1 MLSKV
6 VSQVVKLFKT
16 SGFYLKNMVKIGA
29 LFVRALLID
38 MDGTLVETE
47 TRWWQAE
54 IDVMQKHGS
63 TWDVDDQNLAIGGPL
78 SAVVDY
84 MADKS
89 KAEAENIYQELVDS
103 MYKSFTEIAPEL
115 QPGWSDILNQ
125 AKKSDL
131 QIALV
136 TASNRLLAEAL
147 LKSSNLEKYFDV
159 VVASDD
165 LPRTKPH
172 PDPYLH
178 AAKLLGV
185 EVLDCLVFEDSNTG
199 VTSSLAAEMPTIA
212 LPGRVLLDERR
223 GMRILKTLKGMNLQD
238 LEKIHKELVK
248 EWQDH

>member
-1 MLSKV
+1 M
-6 VSQVVKLFKT
+6 
-16 SGFYLKNMVKIGA
+16 
-29 LFVRALLID
+29 RALLID

-63 TWDVDDQNLAIGGPL
+63 TWDVVDQNLAIGGPL

-84 MADKS
+84 MANKS
-89 KAEAENIYQELVDS
+89 KAEAESIYQELVDS
-103 MYKSFTEIAPEL
+103 MYKSFTEVAPEL

-147 LKSSNLEKYFDV
+147 LKSSNLEKHFDV

>member
-1 MLSKV
+1 M
-6 VSQVVKLFKT
+6 
-16 SGFYLKNMVKIGA
+16 
-29 LFVRALLID
+29 RALLID

-63 TWDVDDQNLAIGGPL
+63 TWDIDDQNLAIGGPL

-89 KAEAENIYQELVDS
+89 KTEAENIYQELVDS
-103 MYKSFTEIAPEL
+103 MYKSFTEVAPEL

-147 LKSSNLEKYFDV
+147 LKSSNLEKHFDV

-199 VTSSLAAEMPTIA
+199 VTSSLAAKMPTIA

-223 GMRILKTLKGMNLQD
+223 GMKILQTLKGMNLQD

>member
-1 MLSKV
+1 M
-6 VSQVVKLFKT
+6 
-16 SGFYLKNMVKIGA
+16 
-29 LFVRALLID
+29 RALLID

-89 KAEAENIYQELVDS
+89 KAEAESINQELVDS
-103 MYKSFTEIAPEL
+103 MYKSFTEVAPEL
-115 QPGWSDILNQ
+115 QPGWLEILNQ

-199 VTSSLAAEMPTIA
+199 VTSSLAAKMPTIA

-223 GMRILKTLKGMNLQD
+223 GMKILQTLKGMNLQD

>member
-1 MLSKV
+1 M
-6 VSQVVKLFKT
+6 
-16 SGFYLKNMVKIGA
+16 
-29 LFVRALLID
+29 RALLID

-89 KAEAENIYQELVDS
+89 KAEAESIYQELVDS
-103 MYKSFTEIAPEL
+103 MYKSFTEVAPEL
-115 QPGWSDILNQ
+115 QPGWLEILNQ

-223 GMRILKTLKGMNLQD
+223 GMKILQTLKGMNLQD

>member
-1 MLSKV
+1 
-6 VSQVVKLFKT
+6 
-16 SGFYLKNMVKIGA
+16 
-29 LFVRALLID
+29 

-63 TWDVDDQNLAIGGPL
+63 TWDVDDQNQAIGGPL
-78 SAVVDY
+78 SAVVEN

-89 KAEAENIYQELVDS
+89 NAEAKSIYQELVDS
-103 MYKSFTEIAPEL
+103 MYKSFTEVAPEL
-115 QPGWSDILNQ
+115 QPGWSEILNQ

-131 QIALV
+131 RIALV

-147 LKSSNLEKYFDV
+147 LKSANLEKYFDV

-223 GMRILKTLKGMNLQD
+223 GMKILETLKGMNLQD

-248 EWQDH
+248 EWQES

>member
-1 MLSKV
+1 M
-6 VSQVVKLFKT
+6 
-16 SGFYLKNMVKIGA
+16 
-29 LFVRALLID
+29 RALLID

-63 TWDVDDQNLAIGGPL
+63 TWDVDDQNQAIGGPL
-78 SAVVDY
+78 SAVVEN

-89 KAEAENIYQELVDS
+89 NAEAKSIYQELVDS
-103 MYKSFTEIAPEL
+103 MYKSFTEVAPEL
-115 QPGWSDILNQ
+115 QPGWSEISNQ
-125 AKKSDL
+125 AQKSDL
-131 QIALV
+131 RIALV

-147 LKSSNLEKYFDV
+147 LKSANLEKYFDA

-199 VTSSLAAEMPTIA
+199 VTSSLAAKMPTIA
-212 LPGRVLLDERR
+212 LPGRVLLDERK
-223 GMRILKTLKGMNLQD
+223 GMKILQTLKGMNLQD

-248 EWQDH
+248 EWQES

>member
-1 MLSKV
+1 M
-6 VSQVVKLFKT
+6 
-16 SGFYLKNMVKIGA
+16 
-29 LFVRALLID
+29 RALLID

-147 LKSSNLEKYFDV
+147 LKSSNLEKHFDV

-199 VTSSLAAEMPTIA
+199 VTSSLAAKMPTIA

-223 GMRILKTLKGMNLQD
+223 GMKILQTLKGMNLQD

-248 EWQDH
+248 EWQES

>member
-1 MLSKV
+1 
-6 VSQVVKLFKT
+6 
-16 SGFYLKNMVKIGA
+16 
-29 LFVRALLID
+29 VRALLID

-63 TWDVDDQNLAIGGPL
+63 TWDIDDQNLAIGGPL

-89 KAEAENIYQELVDS
+89 KTEAENIYQELVDS
-103 MYKSFTEIAPEL
+103 MYKSFTEVAPEL

-147 LKSSNLEKYFDV
+147 LKSSNLEKHFDV

-199 VTSSLAAEMPTIA
+199 VTSSLAAKMPTIA

-223 GMRILKTLKGMNLQD
+223 GMKILQTLKGMNLQD

>member
-1 MLSKV
+1 M
-6 VSQVVKLFKT
+6 
-16 SGFYLKNMVKIGA
+16 
-29 LFVRALLID
+29 RALLID

-63 TWDVDDQNLAIGGPL
+63 TWDVVDQNLAIGGPL

-84 MADKS
+84 MANKS
-89 KAEAENIYQELVDS
+89 KAEAESIYQELVDS
-103 MYKSFTEIAPEL
+103 MYKSFTEVAPEL

-147 LKSSNLEKYFDV
+147 LKSSNLEKHFDV

-199 VTSSLAAEMPTIA
+199 VTSSLAAKMPTIA

-223 GMRILKTLKGMNLQD
+223 GMKILQTLKGMNLQD

-248 EWQDH
+248 EWQEI

>member
-1 MLSKV
+1 
-6 VSQVVKLFKT
+6 
-16 SGFYLKNMVKIGA
+16 
-29 LFVRALLID
+29 VRALLID

-63 TWDVDDQNLAIGGPL
+63 TWDVDDQNQAIGGPL
-78 SAVVDY
+78 SAVVEN

-89 KAEAENIYQELVDS
+89 NAEAKSIYQELVDS
-103 MYKSFTEIAPEL
+103 MYKSFTEVAPEL
-115 QPGWSDILNQ
+115 QPGWSEILNQ

-131 QIALV
+131 RIALV

-223 GMRILKTLKGMNLQD
+223 GMKILQTLKGMNLQD

-248 EWQDH
+248 EWQES

>member
-1 MLSKV
+1 M
-6 VSQVVKLFKT
+6 
-16 SGFYLKNMVKIGA
+16 
-29 LFVRALLID
+29 RALLID

-63 TWDVDDQNLAIGGPL
+63 TWDVVDQNLAIGGPL

-84 MADKS
+84 MANKS
-89 KAEAENIYQELVDS
+89 KAEAESIYQELVDS
-103 MYKSFTEIAPEL
+103 MYKSFTEVAPEL

-147 LKSSNLEKYFDV
+147 LKSSNLEKHFDV

-165 LPRTKPH
+165 LPLTKPH

-199 VTSSLAAEMPTIA
+199 VTSSLAAKMPTIA
-212 LPGRVLLDERR
+212 LAGRVLLDERR
-223 GMRILKTLKGMNLQD
+223 GMKILQTLKGMNLQD

-248 EWQDH
+248 EWQES

>member
-1 MLSKV
+1 M
-6 VSQVVKLFKT
+6 
-16 SGFYLKNMVKIGA
+16 
-29 LFVRALLID
+29 RALLID

-63 TWDVDDQNLAIGGPL
+63 TWDVDDQNQAIGGPL
-78 SAVVDY
+78 SAVVEN

-89 KAEAENIYQELVDS
+89 NAEAESIYQELVDS
-103 MYKSFTEIAPEL
+103 MYKSFTEVAPEL
-115 QPGWSDILNQ
+115 QPGWSEILNQ

-223 GMRILKTLKGMNLQD
+223 GMKILQTLKGMNLQD

-248 EWQDH
+248 EWQES

>member
-1 MLSKV
+1 M
-6 VSQVVKLFKT
+6 
-16 SGFYLKNMVKIGA
+16 
-29 LFVRALLID
+29 RALLID

-89 KAEAENIYQELVDS
+89 KAEAESIYQELVDS
-103 MYKSFTEIAPEL
+103 MYKSFTEVAPEL

-147 LKSSNLEKYFDV
+147 LKSSNLEKHFDV

-199 VTSSLAAEMPTIA
+199 VTSSLAAKMPTIA

-223 GMRILKTLKGMNLQD
+223 GMKILQTLKGMNLQD

>member
-1 MLSKV
+1 M
-6 VSQVVKLFKT
+6 
-16 SGFYLKNMVKIGA
+16 
-29 LFVRALLID
+29 RALLID

-63 TWDVDDQNLAIGGPL
+63 TWDVVDQNLAIGGPL

-103 MYKSFTEIAPEL
+103 MYKSFTEVAPEL

-147 LKSSNLEKYFDV
+147 LKSSNLEKHFDV

-199 VTSSLAAEMPTIA
+199 VTSSLAAKMPTIA

-223 GMRILKTLKGMNLQD
+223 GMKILQTLKGMNLQD
-238 LEKIHKELVK
+238 LEKNHKGLVK
-248 EWQDH
+248 ELQES

>member
-1 MLSKV
+1 M
-6 VSQVVKLFKT
+6 
-16 SGFYLKNMVKIGA
+16 
-29 LFVRALLID
+29 RALLID

-63 TWDVDDQNLAIGGPL
+63 TWDVVDQNLAIGGPL

-84 MADKS
+84 MANKS
-89 KAEAENIYQELVDS
+89 KAEAESIYQELVDS
-103 MYKSFTEIAPEL
+103 MYKSFTEVAPEL

-147 LKSSNLEKYFDV
+147 LKSSNLEKHFDV

-223 GMRILKTLKGMNLQD
+223 GMKILQTLKGMNLQD

-248 EWQDH
+248 EWQES

>member
-1 MLSKV
+1 M
-6 VSQVVKLFKT
+6 
-16 SGFYLKNMVKIGA
+16 
-29 LFVRALLID
+29 RALLID

-63 TWDVDDQNLAIGGPL
+63 TWDVVDQNLAIGGPL

-84 MADKS
+84 MANKS
-89 KAEAENIYQELVDS
+89 KAEVESIYQELVDS
-103 MYKSFTEIAPEL
+103 MYKSFTEVAPEL

-136 TASNRLLAEAL
+136 TASNRLLAEVL
-147 LKSSNLEKYFDV
+147 LKSSNLEKHFDV

-223 GMRILKTLKGMNLQD
+223 GMKILQTLKGMNLQD

-248 EWQDH
+248 EWQES

>member
-1 MLSKV
+1 M
-6 VSQVVKLFKT
+6 
-16 SGFYLKNMVKIGA
+16 
-29 LFVRALLID
+29 RALLID

-89 KAEAENIYQELVDS
+89 KAEAESIYQELVDS
-103 MYKSFTEIAPEL
+103 MYKSFTEVAPEL

-178 AAKLLGV
+178 AAKLLSV

-199 VTSSLAAEMPTIA
+199 VTSSLAAKMPTIA

-223 GMRILKTLKGMNLQD
+223 GMKILQTLKGMNLQE

>member
-1 MLSKV
+1 M
-6 VSQVVKLFKT
+6 
-16 SGFYLKNMVKIGA
+16 
-29 LFVRALLID
+29 RALLID

-63 TWDVDDQNLAIGGPL
+63 TWDVVDQNLAIGGPL

-84 MADKS
+84 MANKS
-89 KAEAENIYQELVDS
+89 KAEAESIYQELVDS
-103 MYKSFTEIAPEL
+103 MYKSFTEVAPEL

-147 LKSSNLEKYFDV
+147 LKSSNLEKHFDV

-199 VTSSLAAEMPTIA
+199 VTSSLAAKMPTIA

-223 GMRILKTLKGMNLQD
+223 GMKILQTLKGMNLQD

-248 EWQDH
+248 EWQES

>member
-1 MLSKV
+1 M
-6 VSQVVKLFKT
+6 
-16 SGFYLKNMVKIGA
+16 
-29 LFVRALLID
+29 RALLID

-115 QPGWSDILNQ
+115 QPGWSDLLNQ

-199 VTSSLAAEMPTIA
+199 VTSSLAAKMPTIA

-223 GMRILKTLKGMNLQD
+223 GMKILKTLKGMNLQD

-248 EWQDH
+248 EWQEI

>member
-1 MLSKV
+1 
-6 VSQVVKLFKT
+6 
-16 SGFYLKNMVKIGA
+16 
-29 LFVRALLID
+29 

-63 TWDVDDQNLAIGGPL
+63 TWDIDDQNLAIGGPL

-89 KAEAENIYQELVDS
+89 KTEAENIYQELVDS
-103 MYKSFTEIAPEL
+103 MYKSFTEVAPEL

-147 LKSSNLEKYFDV
+147 LKSSNLEKHFDV

-199 VTSSLAAEMPTIA
+199 VTSSLAAKMPTIA

-223 GMRILKTLKGMNLQD
+223 GMKILQTLKGMNLQD

>member
-1 MLSKV
+1 
-6 VSQVVKLFKT
+6 
-16 SGFYLKNMVKIGA
+16 
-29 LFVRALLID
+29 

-63 TWDVDDQNLAIGGPL
+63 TWDVVDQNLAIGGPL

-84 MADKS
+84 MANKS
-89 KAEAENIYQELVDS
+89 KAEAESIYQELVDS
-103 MYKSFTEIAPEL
+103 MYKSFTEVAPEL

-147 LKSSNLEKYFDV
+147 LKSSNLEKHFDV

-199 VTSSLAAEMPTIA
+199 VTSSLAAKMPTIA

-223 GMRILKTLKGMNLQD
+223 GMKILQTLKGMNLQD

-248 EWQDH
+248 EWQES

>member
-1 MLSKV
+1 
-6 VSQVVKLFKT
+6 
-16 SGFYLKNMVKIGA
+16 
-29 LFVRALLID
+29 VRALLID

-115 QPGWSDILNQ
+115 QPGWSDLLNQ

-199 VTSSLAAEMPTIA
+199 VTSSLAAKMPTIA

-223 GMRILKTLKGMNLQD
+223 GMKILKTLKGMNLQD

-248 EWQDH
+248 EWQEI

>member
-1 MLSKV
+1 M
-6 VSQVVKLFKT
+6 
-16 SGFYLKNMVKIGA
+16 
-29 LFVRALLID
+29 RALLID

-63 TWDVDDQNLAIGGPL
+63 TWDIDDQNLAIGGPL

-89 KAEAENIYQELVDS
+89 KTEAESIYEELVDS
-103 MYKSFTEIAPEL
+103 MYKSYTEVAPEL

-131 QIALV
+131 HIALV

-147 LKSSNLEKYFDV
+147 LKSSNLEKHFDV

-199 VTSSLAAEMPTIA
+199 VTSSLAAKMPTIA

-223 GMRILKTLKGMNLQD
+223 GMKILQTLKGMNLQD

-248 EWQDH
+248 EWQEI

>member
-1 MLSKV
+1 
-6 VSQVVKLFKT
+6 
-16 SGFYLKNMVKIGA
+16 
-29 LFVRALLID
+29 

-63 TWDVDDQNLAIGGPL
+63 TWDVNDQNQAVGGPL
-78 SAVVDY
+78 SAVVEN

-89 KAEAENIYQELVDS
+89 NAEAESIYQELVDS
-103 MYKSFTEIAPEL
+103 MYKSFTEVAPEL
-115 QPGWSDILNQ
+115 QPGWSEILNQ
-125 AKKSDL
+125 AQKSDL
-131 QIALV
+131 RIALV

-147 LKSSNLEKYFDV
+147 LKSANLEKYFDA

-199 VTSSLAAEMPTIA
+199 VTSSLAAGMPTIA
-212 LPGRVLLDERR
+212 LPGRVLLDARR
-223 GMRILKTLKGMNLQD
+223 GMKILKTLKGVNLQD
-238 LEKIHKELVK
+238 LEKIHNELVN
-248 EWQDH
+248 EWQEI